1 MATAVSSKKKRPLE
15 ATAAQLGEQIWAGK
29 VPIVLPSQQKPEAE
43 AEEEDDLET
52 AVAPDAIFPSRGVD
66 VDGVYKTEV
75 RLRRRAGLLL
85 GCSVG
90 QSGRGCLA
98 ASRLAAAPQS
108 TCTIHNTATP
118 YTTTANNKYQVT
130 AATARQALRDI
141 RLLMHDDRLIA
152 AATLL
157 EKLEAFLAQAR
168 SSSSSDPEDPLAQE
182 LEARMA
188 RPKLQ
193 AALGVLRERA
203 VECREAAED
212 LSSVRCGRLG
222 WRFRGGVHA
231 MWSTLIVLC

>member
-1 MATAVSSKKKRPLE
+1 
-15 ATAAQLGEQIWAGK
+15 
-29 VPIVLPSQQKPEAE
+29 
-43 AEEEDDLET
+43 
-52 AVAPDAIFPSRGVD
+52 
-66 VDGVYKTEV
+66 
-75 RLRRRAGLLL
+75 
-85 GCSVG
+85 
-90 QSGRGCLA
+90 
-98 ASRLAAAPQS
+98 
-108 TCTIHNTATP
+108 
-118 YTTTANNKYQVT
+118 VT

-157 EKLEAFLAQAR
+157 QKLEAFLAQAR

-212 LSSVRCGRLG
+212 LSSVRFGRLG
-222 WRFRGGVHA
+222 WRFRGGLHA